1 MRKNRIV
8 DFISILFILFLFSS
22 CATNPVTGKKE
33 LMLFSEQA
41 EINLG
46 KNVHKSLSEQYYFY
60 NEMAVDEY
68 VRKVG
73 EKLAVYTHR
82 KNLKYHFYV
91 LDTSVVNAFAAPG
104 GYIYV
109 TRGLLSMLNSE
120 AELAV
125 VIGHELGHVNARHS
139 VKALTKKIIFTA
151 ALAVASALSEDV
163 RKISPFIGIGGA
175 LLFLK
180 YSRDNEYQADSLGI
194 LYARKAGYS
203 PEGIVSFFSS
213 LERLEVESGGTRLP
227 NFLSTH
233 PLTEK
238 RILKAEKQITSED
251 RALYYGAFS
260 YLKSIN
266 GISYGNDPRNGF
278 ERRRVYYHPR
288 AGFSVEI
295 PEGWKIARAPK
306 RILIQDRKKR
316 ALIVIKVLGK
326 SGYEN
331 MAKINDDIISE
342 FENPRIVS
350 SYNESLK
357 GFRAYKTEFLSYP
370 SKEGSE
376 PLWGRVLTFSSRKS
390 TVSALMITYS
400 SKQWVYSHDFSYIEH
415 SIRGF
420 NFRELPKIYRI
431 KIVKAKGKTLSDI
444 IKEHRI
450 KKSIY
455 RKVLLINNLDGS
467 QNRLKRNFVKI
478 IK

>member
-1 MRKNRIV
+1 MRKDRIV
-8 DFISILFILFLFSS
+8 GFISIVFVLFLFFS

-68 VRKVG
+68 VRRVG
-73 EKLAVYTHR
+73 NKLALHTHR
-82 KNLKYHFYV
+82 KNLKYHFFV
-91 LDTSVVNAFAAPG
+91 LDTPVVNAFAAPG

-139 VKALTKKIIFTA
+139 VKALTKKIIFTS
-151 ALAVASALSEDV
+151 ALAVASLLSEDI
-163 RKISPFIGIGGA
+163 RKISPFIGIGGT

-194 LYARKAGYS
+194 LYAREAGYS

-213 LERLEVESGGTRLP
+213 LKRLEVESGGRRLP

-238 RILKAEKQITSED
+238 RILKAEKQITYKD
-251 RALYYGAFS
+251 KALYYGTFS
-260 YLKSIN
+260 YLKSID

-278 ERRRVYYHPR
+278 KRGRFYYHPR
-288 AGFSVEI
+288 AGFSVRI
-295 PEGWKIARAPK
+295 PEGWEIVRAPK
-306 RILIQDRKKR
+306 RILMQDRKKR
-316 ALIVIKVLGK
+316 ALVVIKVLEKGR
-326 SGYEN
+326 YEN
-331 MAKINDDIISE
+331 EAKINDDIVSR
-342 FENPRIVS
+342 FENTRIVS
-350 SYNESLK
+350 SQKVSLR

-376 PLWGRVLTFSSRKS
+376 PLWGRVLTFSSRSS
-390 TVSALMITYS
+390 TVSALMMTYK
-400 SKQWVYSHDFSYIEH
+400 SKQWVYLNDFSSIEH
-415 SIRGF
+415 SIRDC
-420 NFRELPKIYRI
+420 NLRELPKIYRI
-431 KIVKAKGKTLSDI
+431 KVVKAKGKTLYEI
-444 IKEHRI
+444 MRKYGI
-450 KKSIY
+450 KKSLKTRIEI
-455 RKVLLINNLDGS
+455 INNLREAKTIEK
-467 QNRLKRNFVKI
+467 NY
-478 IK
+478 IKLIR